1 MGRGSGTFERLLD
14 KATSQLLL
22 ETDWESILQICD
34 LIRQGDTQ
42 AKYAVSSIKKKV
54 NDKNPHVALYAL
66 EVMESVVKN
75 CGQTVHDEVAN
86 KQTMEEL
93 KELLKRQV
101 EVSVRNKILHLIQA
115 WAHAFRNE
123 PKYKVVQDT
132 YQIMKVEGHVFP
144 EFKESDAMFAAERA
158 PDWVDAEECHRC
170 RVQFGVMTRKHH
182 CRACGQIFCG
192 KCSSRCST
200 IPKFGIE
207 KEVRVCEPCY
217 EQLNKKAEGKA
228 ASTELPPE
236 YLTSPLSQ
244 QSQLP
249 PKRDETALQEE
260 EELQLALALSQSEA
274 EEKERTRQKSAYAAY
289 PKAEPASVASS
300 APPASSLYS
309 SPVNSSAPLAEDI
322 DPELARYLNRNY
334 WEKKQEEARKSP
346 TPSAPVPLAEPA
358 AQPGEGHAVPAS
370 VETPLPE
377 GDPQP
382 VTPAGGPF
390 GEYQNGESEESHAQF
405 LKALQNA
412 VSTFVNRVRSNHVR
426 GRSITNDSAVLSLF
440 QSINGMHPQLL
451 ELLNQLD
458 ERRLYYEGLQ
468 DKLAQIRDARGALS
482 ALREEHREKLR
493 RAAEEAERQRQ
504 IQLAQ
509 KLEIMRQKKQ
519 EYLEVQRQL
528 AIQRLQEQEKE
539 RQLRLEQQKQTI
551 QMRAQMPAFSLPYAQ
566 LQAMPTA
573 GGVLYQPSGPASF
586 AGTFSPAGSVEGSPM
601 HTVYMSQPA
610 PAATKLRAVSSFFL
624 HRPQHG
630 GRLHVPGRGHRR
642 TDGPPRPCRAHR
654 QPGLLVLPAQ
664 PRAGLPERG
673 LAASAEP
680 PSRLPAPAGRR
691 PGLRR
696 GPGGVRG
703 LPALRHAGSLDCPPR
718 PGRAS
723 AAPAAALPHRAAA
736 RVPADGTLRR
746 PSPAAAPCGPAAAR
760 TGAAGT
766 GQRGPA
772 HLLRLSLAGSPPPHP
787 SNTTVLAACS

>member
-101 EVSVRNKILHLIQA
+101 EVNVRNKILYLIQA

-132 YQIMKVEGHVFP
+132 YQIMKVEGFVFP

-192 KCSSRCST
+192 KCSSKYST

-228 ASTELPPE
+228 SSTTELPPE

-274 EEKERTRQKSAYAAY
+274 EEKERM
-289 PKAEPASVASS
+289 
-300 APPASSLYS
+300 
-309 SPVNSSAPLAEDI
+309 NSSAPLAEDM

-346 TPSAPVPLAEPA
+346 TPSAPVPLTELT
-358 AQPGEGHAVPAS
+358 AQPGEGHTAPAS
-370 VETPLPE
+370 MVDMPLP
-377 GDPQP
+377 DTDSQ
-382 VTPAGGPF
+382 VITPSSGPF
-390 GEYQNGESEESHAQF
+390 SEQQYQNGESEENHAQF

-412 VSTFVNRVRSNHVR
+412 VTTFVNRMKSNHMR

-440 QSINGMHPQLL
+440 QSINSMHPQLL

-482 ALREEHREKLR
+482 ALREEHQEKLR
-493 RAAEEAERQRQ
+493 QAAEEAERQRQ

-539 RQLRLEQQKQTI
+539 RQIRLEQQKQTI

-566 LQAMPTA
+566 ACAYCSSHSPGTQATE
-573 GGVLYQPSGPASF
+573 
-586 AGTFSPAGSVEGSPM
+586 T
-601 HTVYMSQPA
+601 
-610 PAATKLRAVSSFFL
+610 
-624 HRPQHG
+624 
-630 GRLHVPGRGHRR
+630 RL
-642 TDGPPRPCRAHR
+642 
-654 QPGLLVLPAQ
+654 
-664 PRAGLPERG
+664 
-673 LAASAEP
+673 
-680 PSRLPAPAGRR
+680 
-691 PGLRR
+691 
-696 GPGGVRG
+696 
-703 LPALRHAGSLDCPPR
+703 
-718 PGRAS
+718 
-723 AAPAAALPHRAAA
+723 
-736 RVPADGTLRR
+736 
-746 PSPAAAPCGPAAAR
+746 
-760 TGAAGT
+760 
-766 GQRGPA
+766 
-772 HLLRLSLAGSPPPHP
+772 
-787 SNTTVLAACS
+787 